1 VSRIVDLL
9 FVGGG
14 INGAAITRDA
24 AGRGIATY
32 LAKKR
37 HYVSG
42 ASSASSKLIHGGL
55 RYLEHG
61 EFRLVRQSLRE
72 REVLLRL
79 VPHLVRPLRFLVPI
93 TRGQS
98 KPAWMMRTGLWLYD
112 QLAAR
117 RALAPSGRL
126 RTPEAK
132 AFPRLRRQ
140 YLRAVRHYPDCWR
153 DDARLTL
160 ACQLDARD
168 RGADPLDFPK
178 RWWPLCLQSNS
189 NTHSKPKTRATRRI
203 SCIVA
208 PSSSSN
214 SIRRRASASLVGSAS
229 GRVTPHKLGD
239 WHECHRSAD

>member
-1 VSRIVDLL
+1 MSRIVDLL

-79 VPHLVRPLRFLVPI
+79 VPHLVRPLRFPVPI

-168 RGADPLDFPK
+168 RGADPGLPKEVVAVVLAVKLQHAFKAEDACDAENFLYRRTKLFIELDSTARERLA
-178 RWWPLCLQSNS
+178 RWFRVRSG
-189 NTHSKPKTRATRRI
+189 H
-203 SCIVA
+203 
-208 PSSSSN
+208 
-214 SIRRRASASLVGSAS
+214 ASQARGLA
-229 GRVTPHKLGD
+229 
-239 WHECHRSAD
+239 